1 MVFLLDMSCLF
12 IEVREH
18 SEQYKLSFAVC
29 IYDTFMIF
37 VFCIFSDCRQLKQRD
52 DEYTSNIT
60 IVIKG
65 TYSGKVTVIL
75 TNICYIIV
83 HLKGDYSWLF

>member
-18 SEQYKLSFAVC
+18 SEQYKLSVAVY

-37 VFCIFSDCRQLKQRD
+37 VYCKFSDCRQLQQRD
-52 DEYTSNIT
+52 DEYTS
-60 IVIKG
+60 K
-65 TYSGKVTVIL
+65 L
-75 TNICYIIV
+75 E
-83 HLKGDYSWLF
+83 

>member
-18 SEQYKLSFAVC
+18 SEQYKLSVAVY

-37 VFCIFSDCRQLKQRD
+37 AFYIFSDCRQLQQRD
-52 DEYTSNIT
+52 DEYTA
-60 IVIKG
+60 
-65 TYSGKVTVIL
+65 IL
-75 TNICYIIV
+75 Q
-83 HLKGDYSWLF
+83 

>member
-18 SEQYKLSFAVC
+18 SEQYKLSGAVY

-37 VFCIFSDCRQLKQRD
+37 AFYIFSDCRQLQQRD
-52 DEYTSNIT
+52 DEYA
-60 IVIKG
+60 
-65 TYSGKVTVIL
+65 VIL
-75 TNICYIIV
+75 Q
-83 HLKGDYSWLF
+83 